1 MKLKLRKKKELT
13 KACLFWLHYAEV
25 VAHGDSELDKMSAM
39 EREAERLRMVLD
51 IKVKLQLKTAINR
64 AVSRNDMATVMD
76 ALEVSAEMH
85 RKDSNNVP
93 EFVQRHL
100 LSLSIWEELRFW
112 DGYFDYSMMRSLD
125 NNKSADDLTLWTA
138 QLVVVATHMV
148 LG

>member
-1 MKLKLRKKKELT
+1 MIAALRQPRGEARRQVCDCQETRGLLIHLT
-13 KACLFWLHYAEV
+13 TGVKNFSTSYAEV

-51 IKVKLQLKTAINR
+51 IKVKLQGWQCRLTDEQFIAVKELLKTAINR

-85 RKDSNNVP
+85 RNDSNNVP

-100 LSLSIWEELRFW
+100 
-112 DGYFDYSMMRSLD
+112 
-125 NNKSADDLTLWTA
+125 
-138 QLVVVATHMV
+138 
-148 LG
+148 